1 MKSEIEEKACGNYRV
16 VQVQN
21 ADGERDTTAQII
33 VQNEINYE
41 PKVSVIIP
49 VYNVEKYLSKCLDTI
64 LNQTLNEIEVI
75 CVDDGSTDNSLRILK
90 EYAQRDR
97 RVTVVSRENK
107 GVGYSRNEGMKLA
120 TGEFVAFMDPDDYYP
135 DASVLEV
142 MYSKAVEHNVK
153 ICGGSLIV
161 YDENRKVEIRKQE
174 KNECFTE
181 DEVRS
186 YSDFQYDFG
195 FQRYIYNRKLLEQNK
210 IIFPHY
216 ARFQDP
222 PFMIKAFVSAG
233 TFYALKLYTYAYR
246 WAHKTLNWTE
256 EKVCHLLKGLRDDLL
271 MARDSYLE
279 DLFSLTLSRIQTKYK
294 QELNLYN
301 TGEIR
306 SLKEEIMSIC
316 LQFARN
322 KYADGS
328 EKPKVSVILPIYNA
342 EQYLKECLNSIINQT
357 FKEIEI
363 ICVNDGSTDNSLDII
378 KKYAQRDGRIKYI
391 NKPNAG
397 YGQTMNCGLDLAT
410 GEYIGIVEPD
420 DYIETTMYEILYK
433 RAKETNVDFVKGDVY
448 FWYSKTNKRTYSNI
462 ITNKNLY
469 NEVQYDLSNTG
480 LMVGA
485 IANCAGIYRTEF
497 LEQHHIRYHESPGA
511 SFQDQGFY
519 YQVMFHAHSGLFLNI
534 PLYHYRQDNQASSV
548 NDLSKVFCIF
558 DEYKFVHECLAK
570 VPYKERFYPL
580 LYRKM
585 INSYLWN
592 LSRIGTDL
600 APDFK
605 VKICEHFN
613 IAVKNRELTRE
624 VVGNEFWKRILPFL
638 NIEDSHT
645 IPIILSS
652 SKQYAPLLYVTMFSV
667 LMNAKINTH
676 YEFYLLIQSGF
687 SLRNTEKISGLE
699 QAFNCSI
706 HFVDM
711 KNAFSDLEQPIAHV
725 ATPTY
730 YKLLAA
736 NILPKG
742 YSKCIYLDV
751 DVCVCTDLSDLIDTD
766 IKGYYLA
773 GVVAPGYYFN
783 EEYHCPRLGLDSM
796 RNYINAGVL
805 LMNLEEIRRD
815 NVTQKFVKLSQKN
828 YETVDQDVI
837 NVACYNKIKLLPLK
851 YNVMPERIR
860 EYSSELK
867 ELFSEEEIEEAK
879 NNPSIIHYVDKVK
892 PWDACEIF
900 MADYWWKY
908 AAKTGLFRDYRKY
921 LKQWYTS
928 VMRKPLNLDKTQT
941 FNEKIQWLKLY
952 DSTLIKTRLADKY
965 LVREWVKEKIGEQY
979 LIPLLGVYDRFEDI
993 NFSQLPDQFVIK
1005 CNHGCGYNIIVKDKS
1020 QLDRAE
1026 AKLKVDRWM
1035 RENYAFKWGFEL
1047 YYRDIKPKILIEQ
1060 CVTNDGQNLYDYKFW
1075 CFNGEVKYVQFRDD
1089 FPDTLKMVFYDLNW
1103 KRQPFY
1109 YNHSTYEEELAK
1121 PDNFD
1126 EMVQIAKMCCQS
1138 FPFVCVDLY
1147 RLNDGTIKF
1156 GEMTFTCSSGVV
1168 CWNNEKYN
1176 LMLGKLI
1183 KLPPLAYDIDTCGYY
1198 KPKRDKKTRPY
1209 LHLFLNWYRKHRLQE
1224 QSKLLCTNHIQNQLR
1239 QLRVDI
1245 KNIGTE
1251 HNAILIEAE
1260 GSKITVPK
1268 WFTNAQGVGQVLTS
1282 YAGKGKIR
1290 IFTANEGK
1298 LTIIFRGPDRRF
1310 EGKRF
1315 PLWNDYKSIR
1325 IDGKEVL
1332 SSPIAVWHNKP
1343 WRYEMPV
1350 RDKQEVW
1357 VEYEQ
1362 QTHSYSRE
1370 ELKETI
1376 LKLNPTSDVIQEN
1389 IDALTD
1395 EIKNDKSF
1403 KISYR
1408 MGGERISVM
1417 NANND
1422 YLNDILKQL
1431 QQMRIDIKNFG
1442 AKENKVSIQAENS
1455 TITTPGWF
1463 KNAQGEGCSLAGYEN
1478 RGQVKIRAI
1487 NDGRLELK
1495 FMGPDK
1501 RFEGVRFPVWSDYK
1515 SIKIGGAEVLSSPVA
1530 VWHDEAWLY
1539 KMPVKDGQEILIE
1552 YERQAHPYSRED
1564 LKETI
1569 LRLNPTWDA
1578 IQENID
1584 ALTDE
1589 IYKIISQANAPL
1601 NEKQT

>member
-271 MARDSYLE
+271 MARDSHLD

-306 SLKEEIMSIC
+306 SLKQEIMSIC

-378 KKYAQRDGRIKYI
+378 REYAQKDDRIKYI

-397 YGQTMNCGLDLAT
+397 YGQTMNSGLDLAT

-448 FWYSKTNKRTYSNI
+448 FWYSKANKRTYSNI

-469 NEVQYDLSNTG
+469 NVVQYDLSNTG

-485 IANCAGIYRTEF
+485 IANCAGIYRVDF
-497 LEQHHIRYHESPGA
+497 LKQHHIRYHESPGA

-534 PLYHYRQDNQASSV
+534 PLYHYRQDNQDSSV
-548 NDLSKVFCIF
+548 NDMSKVFCII
-558 DEYKFVHECLAK
+558 DEYRFVHECLAK
-570 VPYKERFYPL
+570 IPYKERFYPL
-580 LYRKM
+580 FYRKM

-592 LSRIGTDL
+592 LSRLPADM
-600 APDFK
+600 ASDFRE
-605 VKICEHFN
+605 KICKDFS
-613 IAVKNRELTRE
+613 IAIKNKELTHE
-624 VVGNEFWKRILPFL
+624 VVGNESWKKILPFL
-638 NIEDSHT
+638 DIENSHI
-645 IPIILSS
+645 IPILLSS
-652 SKQYAPLLYVTMFSV
+652 DNQYARYLYVAMFSA
-667 LMNAKINTH
+667 LANAEINTR
-676 YEFYLLIQSGF
+676 YEFYILVSGSF
-687 SLRNTEKISGLE
+687 SRRYIEKITELE
-699 QAFNCSI
+699 RTFNCSI

-711 KNAFSDLEQPIAHV
+711 KDAFSDLKQQIAHV
-725 ATPTY
+725 TNPTY
-730 YKLLAA
+730 YRLLAA
-736 NILPKG
+736 DILPKE

-751 DVCVCTDLSDLIDTD
+751 DVCVCTDLSDLMDTD

-773 GVVAPGYYFN
+773 GVIAPGYHFN
-783 EEYHCPRLGLDSM
+783 EEYHCKRLGLESI
-796 RNYINAGVL
+796 REYINAGVL

-815 NVTQKFVKLSQKN
+815 NVTQKFVELSKKN
-828 YETVDQDVI
+828 YESQDQDVI
-837 NVACYNKIKLLPLK
+837 NFACYGKIKLLPLK
-851 YNVMPERIR
+851 YNVMSERIR
-860 EYSSELK
+860 VYGSVLNV
-867 ELFSEEEIEEAK
+867 LFSEEEIKEAK
-879 NNPSIIHYVDKVK
+879 NNPGIIHYLDKVK

-900 MADYWWKY
+900 MAGFWWEY
-908 AAKTGLFRDYRKY
+908 AVETGLFRDYGKY
-921 LKQWYTS
+921 LKQWYAS
-928 VMRKPLNLDKTQT
+928 VMRKPLNLDVPRS
-941 FNEKIQWLKLY
+941 FNEKIQWLKIY
-952 DSTLIKTRLADKY
+952 DSTPIKTRLADKY
-965 LVREWVKEKIGEQY
+965 LVREWVKEKIGEKY

-993 NFSQLPDQFVIK
+993 DFNQLPGQFVIK

-1020 QLDRAE
+1020 QFDRAN
-1026 AKLKVDRWM
+1026 AKLEVKGWM
-1035 RENYAFKWGFEL
+1035 RENFAFKNGFEL
-1047 YYRDIKPKILIEQ
+1047 HYRDIKPKILIERYI
-1060 CVTNDGQNLYDYKFW
+1060 TNDGQNLYDYKFW
-1075 CFNGEVKYVQFRDD
+1075 CLNGEVKYIQFRDD
-1089 FPDTLKMVFYDLNW
+1089 SSSNLGMVFYDLNW
-1103 KRQPFY
+1103 ERQPFY
-1109 YNHSTYEEELAK
+1109 YDHPLYDQELAK
-1121 PDNFD
+1121 PDNLD
-1126 EMVQIAKMCCQS
+1126 EMIRIAKTCCEG

-1147 RLNDGTIKF
+1147 RFNDGKIKF
-1156 GEMTFTCSSGVV
+1156 SKMEFTRSSGIGR
-1168 CWNNEKYN
+1168 WNAEKYN
-1176 LMLGKLI
+1176 FILGKLI
-1183 KLPPLAYDIDTCGYY
+1183 KLPPLAYNMDTGEYY
-1198 KPKRDKKTRPY
+1198 KPKREQKPY
-1209 LHLFLNWYRKHRLQE
+1209 LCFLLNWYKIRRG
-1224 QSKLLCTNHIQNQLR
+1224 KLLCFNLIKKQLSQTR
-1239 QLRVDI
+1239 IDI
-1245 KNIGTE
+1245 KNIGTKA
-1251 HNAILIEAE
+1251 NAILIEAE
-1260 GSKITVPK
+1260 GSRIATPG
-1268 WFTNAQGVGQVLTS
+1268 WFKNEQGTGQVLTNC
-1282 YAGKGKIR
+1282 AGKGKVR
-1290 IFTANEGK
+1290 ISTINAGK
-1298 LTIIFRGPDRRF
+1298 LTIIFRGPDVRF
-1310 EGKRF
+1310 ESKPF
-1315 PLWNDYKSIR
+1315 PLWNDYKSIK

-1343 WRYEMPV
+1343 WHYEMPV
-1350 RDKQEVW
+1350 KDGQEVW
-1357 VEYEQ
+1357 LEYERQ
-1362 QTHSYSRE
+1362 PHPYSRE

-1376 LKLNPTSDVIQEN
+1376 LKLNPTSEVIPEI

-1395 EIKNDKSF
+1395 KIIKT
-1403 KISYR
+1403 ISY
-1408 MGGERISVM
+1408 
-1417 NANND
+1417 
-1422 YLNDILKQL
+1422 
-1431 QQMRIDIKNFG
+1431 
-1442 AKENKVSIQAENS
+1442 AK
-1455 TITTPGWF
+1455 
-1463 KNAQGEGCSLAGYEN
+1463 
-1478 RGQVKIRAI
+1478 
-1487 NDGRLELK
+1487 
-1495 FMGPDK
+1495 
-1501 RFEGVRFPVWSDYK
+1501 
-1515 SIKIGGAEVLSSPVA
+1515 
-1530 VWHDEAWLY
+1530 
-1539 KMPVKDGQEILIE
+1539 
-1552 YERQAHPYSRED
+1552 
-1564 LKETI
+1564 
-1569 LRLNPTWDA
+1569 
-1578 IQENID
+1578 
-1584 ALTDE
+1584 
-1589 IYKIISQANAPL
+1589 
-1601 NEKQT
+1601 